1 MKKILKNNCDHNN
14 IRVLEMNAFK
24 KYSSCFPT
32 ISTYLFMFEPSLSL
46 SPQAPVFTALSE
58 PAKSTKDILLTFSPL
73 TPLSKSVNV

>member
-1 MKKILKNNCDHNN
+1 
-14 IRVLEMNAFK
+14 
-24 KYSSCFPT
+24 
-32 ISTYLFMFEPSLSL
+32 MFEPSLSL